1 MSGLFKPKMP
11 KIEPPPPPPE
21 TDVAKQREIESTRMR
36 RRRGR
41 ASTMM
46 STPETRTQGGVGTTR
61 LLGGGM

>member
-11 KIEPPPPPPE
+11 KIEAPPPPPE

-41 ASTMM
+41 AASVM
-46 STPETRTQGGVGTTR
+46 STPESRQMGGVATTR
-61 LLGGGM
+61 LLGGG

>member
-11 KIEPPPPPPE
+11 KVEPPPPPPE

-41 ASTMM
+41 AATMM
-46 STPETRTQGGVGTTR
+46 STPETRQMGGVGTTR
-61 LLGGGM
+61 LLGGG